1 MKSKTPKVLHEVCGK
16 PMIAWV
22 SGALSDI
29 KVDRLLVVLGNGAE
43 EVHQFLPQSA
53 EVVIQEQ
60 QLGTADAVSAAR
72 EALEGFE
79 GDVLVMYGDTPL
91 ISGEVLSGLLD
102 KHAAGMPACTLL
114 AVAMDDP
121 SHYGRIKR
129 DVDGR
134 VVRIVEHKDASD
146 EEKAIAEVN
155 AGVYVFEAASLWS
168 ALAEVGSS
176 NAQGEYYL
184 TDVVEVLASSGQAV
198 LAYDIADQ
206 DAVMGV
212 NSRVD
217 LADAAAIMRQRIIER
232 HMLDGVTVTDPAST
246 YIEADVVIGRDT
258 VVEPTTSLTGATV
271 IGEDCIIG
279 PGTTVIDSVIDEGAR
294 VLASYVVEG
303 KIAAGCNVGP
313 FAYLRPG
320 AVLEQGAKA
329 GTFVEIKNSTLG
341 PGSKVPHLSY
351 VGDAEIGSDTNIGA
365 GNITANY
372 DGVDKH
378 RTIIGSRVH
387 SGADTVFVAPVD
399 VGDEAV
405 TGAGSVITED
415 VPEGDLGIARSR
427 QKNVAGFARRM
438 FKAGKGKKG
447 KKGKK

>member
-1 MKSKTPKVLHEVCGK
+1 MKSKTPKVLHQVCGK

-22 SGALSDI
+22 SEAI
-29 KVDRLLVVLGNGAE
+29 EAVAAERLLVVLGDGSE

-60 QLGTADAVSAAR
+60 QLGTADAVATVR
-72 EALEGFE
+72 QALEGFE
-79 GDVLVMYGDTPL
+79 GDILVMYGDTPL
-91 ISGEVLSGLLD
+91 ISGEVLAGLLD
-102 KHAAGMPACTLL
+102 KHSSGEPACTLL

-129 DVDGR
+129 DADGR
-134 VVRIVEHKDASD
+134 VIRIVEHKDASD
-146 EEKAIAEVN
+146 EEKAIADVN

-168 ALAEVGSS
+168 ALAEVGSG

-184 TDVVEVLASSGQAV
+184 TDVIEILAGGGQAV
-198 LAYDIADQ
+198 LAYDTVDQ

-217 LADAAAIMRQRIIER
+217 LAEAAAKMRQRIIR
-232 HMLDGVTVTDPAST
+232 QHMLDGITIIDPAT
-246 YIEADVVIGRDT
+246 TFIEAGVVIGQDT
-258 VVEPTTSLTGATV
+258 VIEPMTSLTGKTV
-271 IGEDCIIG
+271 IGADCVIG
-279 PGTTVIDSVIDEGAR
+279 PGTTLIDTNVDDGTR
-294 VLASYVVEG
+294 LLASYVVEG
-303 KIAAGCNVGP
+303 SIAAGCNVGP

-329 GTFVEIKNSTLG
+329 GAFVEIKNSTVG
-341 PGSKVPHLSY
+341 AGAKVPHLSY
-351 VGDAEIGSDTNIGA
+351 VGDTVIGGGTNIGA

-372 DGVDKH
+372 DGVNKH
-378 RTIIGSRVH
+378 RTVIGSRVH
-387 SGADTVFVAPVD
+387 TGAGSVFVAPVA
-399 VGDEAV
+399 VGDDAM

-438 FKAGKGKKG
+438 FKSLKGMKGKK
-447 KKGKK
+447 